1 MSTQEI
7 RVREATV
14 HDVAALSLV
23 GRHAFLAACENTAD
37 ADAIA
42 KHVERHFSEGAIPN
56 AYCWN
61 G

>member
-1 MSTQEI
+1 M
-7 RVREATV
+7 

-23 GRHAFLAACENTAD
+23 GRHAFLAAYENTAD